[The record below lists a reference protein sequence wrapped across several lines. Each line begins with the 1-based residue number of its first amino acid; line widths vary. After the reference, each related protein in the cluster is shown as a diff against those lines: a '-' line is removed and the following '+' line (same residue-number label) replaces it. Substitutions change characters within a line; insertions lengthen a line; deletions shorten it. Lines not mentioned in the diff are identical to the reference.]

1 MIIILIIDNRLHVKN
16 ASGDVNDHDDDDDM
30 ENNHPVDLFSM
41 SLVTAAMAGSCQDG
55 IGRAG
60 KYTPHDGD
68 EDDDDDDDSDDDDDD
83 DNNGDCSNIFVP
95 LTGS

>member
-1 MIIILIIDNRLHVKN
+1 
-16 ASGDVNDHDDDDDM
+16 M

-68 EDDDDDDDSDDDDDD
+68 DDDGDDDDDDDDGDDDDDD
-83 DNNGDCSNIFVP
+83 EGVIGNSVDGNNLDLHIVYHHRE
-95 LTGS
+95 